1 MSKVGLSQA
10 TKLNYQMMI
19 EGTGVL
25 PNSSS
30 CYIHAENFKLLPH
43 SLGKTTV
50 NLVKTHIALPNIEN
64 IVKFSEE
71 GLLQMNDTFPVNLRP
86 LEGIVERVISRGYTR
101 GIDVS
106 KAMTALRGREV
117 ITKAPIRH

>member
-1 MSKVGLSQA
+1 MSKVGHSQA

-25 PNSSS
+25 PNYSS

-71 GLLQMNDTFPVNLRP
+71 GVLQMDDT
-86 LEGIVERVISRGYTR
+86 
-101 GIDVS
+101 
-106 KAMTALRGREV
+106 
-117 ITKAPIRH
+117 